1 MSILDFFNRGR
12 RTTAP
17 VARERLQVLLAHE
30 RALSGGA
37 DLAAVLKQEILEVIA
52 RHIPIDRD
60 RVMVKLDRGDQVSTL
75 EIDVEMP
82 DAAFAGAAAGGRAA
96 PRRRKSATSRA
107 AGS

>member
-1 MSILDFFNRGR
+1 MSILNFFTRGR
-12 RTTAP
+12 TSAP

-30 RALSGGA
+30 RALTGGA

-75 EIDVEMP
+75 EIDIEMP
-82 DAAFAGAAAGGRAA
+82 DAALAGGAPAPARRRRAA
-96 PRRRKSATSRA
+96 R
-107 AGS
+107 